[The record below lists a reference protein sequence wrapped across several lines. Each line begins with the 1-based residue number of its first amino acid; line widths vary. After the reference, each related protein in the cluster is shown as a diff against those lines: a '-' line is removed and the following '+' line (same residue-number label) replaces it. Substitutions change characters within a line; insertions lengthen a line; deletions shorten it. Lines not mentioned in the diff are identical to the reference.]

1 MRHALFPTFLLLLL
15 ALSSSACKSSTPQ
28 AKTTTVA
35 DPNDV
40 PSAPDDDT
48 SSARDRPALTPAI
61 ELARAT
67 LLAARA
73 SADTQATALATPPP
87 ITDPFELLAIP
98 TDQRSSKDLVLV
110 AVGDVSQ
117 PTKQWVD
124 ATMRLKTDAFA
135 PTQHLLD
142 SGDLVFMNLEN
153 PISELE
159 PTAKKTYAFTSH
171 PERLGWYFDVG
182 FNLFSLAN
190 NHIADADQPGIDDTI
205 AHLEKYSTERDI
217 PAWWAGAGSSVEE
230 AEQATIFTP
239 PGKDIRIAF
248 FSTGFS
254 KGQNVSKFWSESLTE
269 RIAKIDAEVDLVI
282 VSVHAGKEYIH
293 IPEADLTSRYRA
305 WVDAGADLV
314 IGHHPHVIRPIE
326 IYKERPILHSLG
338 NYVFASRTVRHRK
351 MKARMYGLMPRV
363 VIQDGKITAVEI
375 TPTWVNNS
383 NGWTLPSGES
393 MPNSNFVP
401 QIIEGPFADAFFED
415 FYAWTEASGAT
426 FPERHE
432 DVGRYLISPP
442 AVAMTQR

>member
-1 MRHALFPTFLLLLL
+1 MRHALSPHILILISLTL
-15 ALSSSACKSSTPQ
+15 AISACKSTAPQTRPATPPPATAPSNTSTTSTPQ
-28 AKTTTVA
+28 KE
-35 DPNDV
+35 
-40 PSAPDDDT
+40 
-48 SSARDRPALTPAI
+48 RPPLTPAI
-61 ELARAT
+61 DLASAT
-67 LLAARA
+67 LRAARTA
-73 SADTQATALATPPP
+73 ADTRATALAKSAVV
-87 ITDPFELLAIP
+87 TDPFELLAIP
-98 TDQRSSKDLVLV
+98 KDQRSSKDVVLV

-124 ATMRLKTDAFA
+124 TTMRLKTDAFA

-153 PISELE
+153 PISELD

-190 NHIADADQPGIDDTI
+190 NHIADADQPGIDDTL
-205 AHLEKYSTERDI
+205 AHLERYSSERDT

-239 PGKDIRIAF
+239 PGKDLRIAF

-254 KGQNVSKFWSESLTE
+254 KGENVSKFWSESLTE
-269 RIAKIDAEVDLVI
+269 RIKKIDSEVDLVI

-293 IPEADLTSRYRA
+293 IPEQDLTTRYKA

-314 IGHHPHVIRPIE
+314 IGHHPHVIRPVE
-326 IYKERPILHSLG
+326 IYNERPIFYSLG

-351 MKARMYGLMPRV
+351 MKAKMYGLMPRI
-363 VIQDGKITAVEI
+363 VIQDGKVTAVEI

-383 NGWTLPSGES
+383 DGWKLPTGES
-393 MPNSNFVP
+393 IPNSNFVP
-401 QIIEGPFADAFFED
+401 QVLEGAFADAFFED
-415 FYAWTEASGAT
+415 FNAWTEEANAT
-426 FPERHE
+426 FPERHK
-432 DVGRYLISPP
+432 DVGRYLMSPP
-442 AVAMTQR
+442 AVALNDR